1 MWYAQDCRQE
11 NRNIHAH
18 FRDISLAL
26 KQKEGYWNE
35 HEGARDG
42 LKSLGTKSAAPD
54 TLPASKLPLQKMTVS
69 TCPSPE
75 TRWQT
80 ASQDE
85 GHGGLGDA
93 LCEEGVEIPQTPCY
107 NSDHLPQGLHRVPIS
122 LRDEPGDM
130 SICCR
135 GLHQGSSPCSR
146 WPSAGLHPFPSS
158 WPHAVSASGRVP
170 SARRAWHQVSA
181 RPSISVWGTDAYV
194 CCVPV

>member
-18 FRDISLAL
+18 FRYISLAL
-26 KQKEGYWNE
+26 KQKEGHWNE

-54 TLPASKLPLQKMTVS
+54 TLPASKLPLQKMTVFFPHVPPQRLDGKQHHRMKDMVGWGMLS
-69 TCPSPE
+69 
-75 TRWQT
+75 
-80 ASQDE
+80 
-85 GHGGLGDA
+85 G
-93 LCEEGVEIPQTPCY
+93 GVEIPQTPCCD
-107 NSDHLPQGLHRVPIS
+107 SDHLPQGLHRVPIS

-135 GLHQGSSPCSR
+135 GLDQGSSPCSR

-181 RPSISVWGTDAYV
+181 RPTVSVWGTDAYV